1 MEYRDFLL
9 IIAGGIIGLFS
20 NLVIEIY
27 RKKSDDKEAFIAV
40 KAEMQ
45 ANIESAHRAEMSTYL
60 WSDNVYKAN
69 LNHLKLFKNRIKD
82 VVQFY
87 FKIENYKY
95 RYLLYIE
102 LLEKLNNL
110 HSERVSKYGIYPA
123 FGDEANLLLQDIKF
137 TKQQVTNE
145 NNALLSLAKEIA
157 KLGET
162 ILK

>member
-9 IIAGGIIGLFS
+9 ILAGGIIGLFS
-20 NLVIEIY
+20 NLIIEIF
-27 RKKSDDKEAFIAV
+27 RKKSDNKEAYIAV
-40 KAEMQ
+40 KAEML
-45 ANIESAHRAEMSTYL
+45 ANIESAKRAEMSTYL

-69 LNHLKLFKNRIKD
+69 LNHLRLFKKKIKD

-110 HSERVSKYGIYPA
+110 QNEKVLKFGNYPA
-123 FGDEANLLLQDIKF
+123 IGEEGNILLKDIKF
-137 TKQQVTNE
+137 TTQQVANE
-145 NNALLSLAKEIA
+145 SNTLMSLANEIA
-157 KLGET
+157 NLGES